1 MRLLLRSI
9 LSREGYPLH
18 VAEHGAAALELL
30 TAHPDIALLI
40 TDLDMPVMGGLELLA
55 KVQGRSDLAKLVVSA
70 HPLTEGALAR
80 HGVHACFE
88 KPLDIRRF
96 KGTVHALL
104 NPHPAP
110 VVL

>member
-9 LSREGYPLH
+9 LSREGYDLH

-30 TAHPDIALLI
+30 AAHPDTRLLV

-55 KVQGRSDLAKLVVSA
+55 HLQGRSDLAKLVVSA
-70 HPLTEGALAR
+70 HPLPEGALTR

-88 KPLDIRRF
+88 KPLDIGRF
-96 KGTVHALL
+96 KGTVHDLMR
-104 NPHPAP
+104 PHPAP
-110 VVL
+110 VTL